1 MPGYMKSPMDMMGMR
16 DKNLMKRKLMM
27 TAKIGKELKEV
38 PAGKD
43 GAGLRALPKSVRNK
57 MGYAARGYEK
67 KYQGGGAPGD
77 GKPKKKEQYGY
88 GGTPTMYKGKRVPGM
103 FDM

>member
-27 TAKIGKELKEV
+27 TVKIGKELKEV

-77 GKPKKKEQYGY
+77 GKPKKKGQYGY
-88 GGTPTMYKGKRVPGM
+88 GETPTMNKGKKVPGM

>member
-1 MPGYMKSPMDMMGMR
+1 MKSPIDMMGMR
-16 DKNLMKRKLMM
+16 NENLMKRKKIM
-27 TAKIGKELKEV
+27 TARIGKELKEV

>member
-1 MPGYMKSPMDMMGMR
+1 MPGYMKSPIDMMGMR
-16 DKNLMKRKLMM
+16 NENLMKRKKIM
-27 TAKIGKELKEV
+27 TARIGKELKEV